1 MSIQNDIKTSQEE
14 IRSVSHL
21 FGEALAQFSKLL
33 QNEIDLAK
41 AELAEKAQAVWT
53 GLGFIVGAAV
63 LVVPALVMGLLAL
76 SAALVSAG
84 WSQPV
89 AYLAS
94 AIVASVIAAILFA
107 VGLNR
112 LDSRQLAPHATMGQI
127 KKDKDALKGMV
138 Q

>member
-1 MSIQNDIKTSQEE
+1 MSGS
-14 IRSVSHL
+14 R
-21 FGEALAQFSKLL
+21 
-33 QNEIDLAK
+33 
-41 AELAEKAQAVWT
+41 
-53 GLGFIVGAAV
+53 V
-63 LVVPALVMGLLAL
+63 LVVPALVMLLLAL

-94 AIVASVIAAILFA
+94 AIVASVLAGALFA

-112 LDSRQLAPHATMGQI
+112 LDARYLAPNTTIGQV
-127 KKDKDALKGMV
+127 KKDKDALKGMM